1 MSKLSVVFTAVAVFL
16 AASAAHGAEAT
27 KVAYLPCGQIND
39 HSWSETG
46 YDGMMLA
53 KQELAKAGTPIQV
66 DYTESLQ
73 PAQVEAAARDYA
85 ARGYNP
91 VVLHCGTFSAAAVNA
106 AKAFP
111 NTKFLVSTPPDATN
125 LPKNFWFYDASQQ
138 EASFIAGYL
147 GGLVSKSGRV
157 GAIGGFDFP
166 ALARQVEGFR
176 HGARYANPKLR
187 SFGVYINSW
196 DDAGKAKEA
205 AQAQIDS
212 GADVIF
218 TATDQAARGA
228 FTAAE
233 NSNVYAI
240 ASYTDQA
247 SLAPKAILA
256 SVLYDYPELVSQMVT
271 GAVRNKLEPGKVYL
285 VGISGGVGQLATNPG
300 LYATLPADVRGKVD
314 AVVASLKNGT
324 LKIPQMSKANESEG
338 IDLATLTAK

>member
-1 MSKLSVVFTAVAVFL
+1 MNRAC
-16 AASAAHGAEAT
+16 AAITIIIALGVGSPSHAADT

-46 YDGMMLA
+46 YLGMTQAKEALA
-53 KQELAKAGTPIQV
+53 AQGVTLIV

-73 PAQVEAAARDYA
+73 PAQIEAAARDYA

-91 VVLHCGTFSAAAVNA
+91 VVLHCGTFSAAAINA

-111 NTKFLVSTPPDATN
+111 GTKFMVSTAPDTKD

-147 GGLVSKSGRV
+147 GGLVSKKARV

-176 HGARYANPKLR
+176 LGARYANPKIR
-187 SFGVYINSW
+187 SYATYINSW
-196 DDAGKAKEA
+196 EDAGKAKEA

-218 TATDQAARGA
+218 AATDQAARGA

-233 NSNVYAI
+233 NSDVYAI

-256 SVLYDYPELVSQMVT
+256 SVLYDYPSLVKMMVVN
-271 GAVRNKLEPGKVYL
+271 AVLDKLEPGKIYQ
-285 VGISGGVGQLATNPG
+285 VGVAGGIGELAPNAP
-300 LYATLPADVRGKVD
+300 LYSALPNDVRSKVTAVIEAIKSGK
-314 AVVASLKNGT
+314 LKV
-324 LKIPQMSKANESEG
+324 PQLTKAGESEG
-338 IDLATLTAK
+338 IDLTSLTTK

>member
-1 MSKLSVVFTAVAVFL
+1 MGRTCAAIAIVVGLGVGSPTY
-16 AASAAHGAEAT
+16 AAET

-46 YDGMMLA
+46 YLGMTQAMEALA
-53 KQELAKAGTPIQV
+53 AQGVTLKV

-91 VVLHCGTFSAAAVNA
+91 VVLHCGTFSGAALNA

-111 NTKFLVSTPPDATN
+111 GTKFMVSTAPDTKD

-147 GGLVSKSGRV
+147 GGLVSKKARV

-176 HGARYANPKLR
+176 LGARYANPKIR
-187 SFGVYINSW
+187 SYATYINSW
-196 DDAGKAKEA
+196 EDAGKAKEA

-218 TATDQAARGA
+218 AATDQAARGA

-233 NSNVYAI
+233 NSDVYAI

-256 SVLYDYPELVSQMVT
+256 SVLYDYPSLVKMMVVN
-271 GAVRNKLEPGKVYL
+271 AVLDKLEPGKIYQ
-285 VGISGGVGQLATNPG
+285 VGVAGGIGELAPNGP
-300 LYATLPADVRGKVD
+300 LYGALPNEVRGKVT
-314 AVVASLKNGT
+314 AVIEAIKSGKLKV
-324 LKIPQMSKANESEG
+324 PQLTKAGESEG
-338 IDLATLTAK
+338 IDIATLTAK